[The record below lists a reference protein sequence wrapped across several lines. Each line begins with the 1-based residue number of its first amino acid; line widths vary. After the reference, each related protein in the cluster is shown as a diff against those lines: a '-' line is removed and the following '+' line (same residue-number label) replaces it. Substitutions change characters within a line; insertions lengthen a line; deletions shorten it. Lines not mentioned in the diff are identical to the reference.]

1 MNYEDDY
8 LLNYSDNILIND
20 LEEKVENIS
29 LTKTALNETGG
40 ITGTVIDNIGNP
52 VNEATVKVFDLA
64 FNPIKHT
71 MTNQEGKY
79 SISNLNPGDYIVY
92 AVKDGYTMSTK
103 IQINITNNVI
113 ELENIVIAP
122 NQTYTKG
129 SIYGIVYDKFTK
141 LSLKNVKVTL
151 KSILEPSTV
160 IAETYSAIDGEY
172 VLYNIDA
179 GIYQLSAISDDYVL
193 TAPFNV
199 TVIDNTNLREILYL
213 DKLSAAKH
221 GTISGVVKDEA
232 TDVPIEGAFV
242 GLYTVDLLTKEE
254 KLVKITTTDRE
265 GKYFFGYVEA
275 GNYIV
280 KAKLTK

>member
-40 ITGTVIDNIGNP
+40 LTGTVIDNIGNP

-141 LSLKNVKVTL
+141 LPLKNVKVTL

>member
-40 ITGTVIDNIGNP
+40 LTGTVIDNIGSS

-141 LSLKNVKVTL
+141 LPLKNVKVTL

>member
-8 LLNYSDNILIND
+8 ILNYSDNILVND

-29 LTKTALNETGG
+29 LTKTTLNETGG
-40 ITGTVIDNIGNP
+40 ITGTILDNVGEP

-71 MTNQEGKY
+71 MTNTEGKY
-79 SISNLNPGDYIVY
+79 SITGLNPGDYIVY
-92 AVKDGYTMSTK
+92 AVKDGYSMSAK
-103 IQINITNNVI
+103 LQINITNKIVQLNNILITPNV
-113 ELENIVIAP
+113 
-122 NQTYTKG
+122 TYTKG
-129 SIYGIVYDKFTK
+129 SIYGIVYDKLTK
-141 LSLKNVKVTL
+141 LPLKNVKVTL
-151 KSILEPSTV
+151 KSITDPAIV
-160 IAETYSAIDGEY
+160 IAETFSALDGEY

-179 GIYQLSAISDDYVL
+179 GTYQINAISDDYVL
-193 TAPFNV
+193 TSPFNV
-199 TVIDNTNLREILYL
+199 VVIDNTNSREILYL
-213 DKLSAAKH
+213 DKLSMAKH